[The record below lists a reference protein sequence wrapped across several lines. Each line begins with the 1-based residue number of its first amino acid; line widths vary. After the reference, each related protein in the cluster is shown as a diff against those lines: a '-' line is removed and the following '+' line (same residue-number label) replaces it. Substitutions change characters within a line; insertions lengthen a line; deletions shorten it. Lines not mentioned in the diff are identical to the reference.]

1 VGTPLKCTITNFDLR
16 KESVT
21 VSTFLELVR
30 SGKLIHD
37 VMESHDMKVR
47 VYGDTAVVT
56 AQGVSGGQ
64 YEGKSFRQ

>member
-1 VGTPLKCTITNFDLR
+1 MAAYSVERPEALRYKWTVHGGEREEGQGTPLVTITNFDLR

-37 VMESHDMKVR
+37 VMESHD
-47 VYGDTAVVT
+47 
-56 AQGVSGGQ
+56 
-64 YEGKSFRQ
+64 